1 MKIENEEVI
10 IEEEVEQVTQEEIV
24 ETTDGESTD
33 DEVVV
38 TIGDEK
44 TDDADDETET
54 EQAPSWVKDLRKA
67 HREEKKR
74 NRELEQKL
82 ADMQKPVREQKT
94 VIGKKPSMSDDD
106 IDYDADKFEVAL
118 LDWNEK
124 KRKADQEEKAEQ
136 TKQQDQQK
144 AWQTRLDGYE
154 SAKKELKVKDFGE
167 AEEVVK
173 SSFDMTQ
180 QGIIVQG
187 ADNAALVVLALGKNS
202 KKAAELAAIKDP
214 IKFAFAIAKLET
226 QLKVT
231 NKKAPPPPAQK
242 VGSSGTPST
251 ALDNTL
257 EKLRAEAEKTGD
269 YSKVTAYK
277 RSKKA

>member
-1 MKIENEEVI
+1 MTIENEEVI
-10 IEEEVEQVTQEEIV
+10 IEEEGEQVAQEETV

-44 TDDADDETET
+44 PDDADDETET
-54 EQAPSWVKDLRKA
+54 EQAPSWVKDLRKKN
-67 HREEKKR
+67 REDQRKI
-74 NRELEQKL
+74 RELEEKL
-82 ADMQKPVREQKT
+82 AKVNAPPVEQKT

-106 IDYDADKFEVAL
+106 IDYDADKFESAL

-124 KRKADQEEKAEQ
+124 KRKAEQEEKAEQ

-144 AWQTRLDGYE
+144 AWQARLDGYE

-269 YSKVTAYK
+269 YSKVMAYK
-277 RSKKA
+277 RTKKA